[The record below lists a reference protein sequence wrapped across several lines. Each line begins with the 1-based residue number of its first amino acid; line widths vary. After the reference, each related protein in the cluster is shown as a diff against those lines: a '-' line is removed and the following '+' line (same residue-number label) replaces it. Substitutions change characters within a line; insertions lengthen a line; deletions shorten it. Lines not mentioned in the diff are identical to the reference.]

1 MTSLARFLTHRART
15 GMRDEVRHVWETPM
29 VPTAAENP
37 SHLAYFYS
45 FANDDPALIR
55 VFQLYAVCAASQAF
69 LQKPS
74 YKIYDDSVSH
84 LLAGPPEVCV
94 ATPVKISFENK

>member
-1 MTSLARFLTHRART
+1 MTSLTRFITHRARP
-15 GMRDEVRHVWETPM
+15 GKRDEVRHVWETPM
-29 VPTAAENP
+29 VPNVAET
-37 SHLAYFYS
+37 SGHLAYFYS

-84 LLAGPPEVCV
+84 LLAGPPEICDAGQDFV
-94 ATPVKISFENK
+94 